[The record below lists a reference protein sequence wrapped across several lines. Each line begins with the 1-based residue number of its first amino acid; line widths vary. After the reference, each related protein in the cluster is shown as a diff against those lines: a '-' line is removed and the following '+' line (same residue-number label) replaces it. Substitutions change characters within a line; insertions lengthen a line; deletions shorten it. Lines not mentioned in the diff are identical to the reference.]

1 MFCHHQPWSIKQW
14 DPTFKR
20 PSVNYTQMFLL
31 IVFLIE
37 IFLTWNS
44 GCNFSIKTFSQKE
57 QKYWKL
63 VFVHCWTWSDG
74 DCRSGRIVSCP
85 KCKCWLV
92 PRSDQLDHLTSPH
105 REGSVSVGQT
115 VLQARGIIHSRSRH
129 TASCRKGRTEMFCN
143 SLIKFDILL
152 LLLHKPLPWRQWC
165 IVLIWT
171 IN

>member
-1 MFCHHQPWSIKQW
+1 MTGIHAINRTSMKKLSIFMFCHHQPWSIKQW

-92 PRSDQLDHLTSPH
+92 PRSDLMDHITSQ
-105 REGSVSVGQT
+105 GGQC
-115 VLQARGIIHSRSRH
+115 
-129 TASCRKGRTEMFCN
+129 ASAPGFFFDMIVKR
-143 SLIKFDILL
+143 LILNQY
-152 LLLHKPLPWRQWC
+152 RQKLS
-165 IVLIWT
+165 ISM
-171 IN
+171 

>member
-1 MFCHHQPWSIKQW
+1 MTGIYAINRTSMKKLSIFMFCHHQPWSIKQW

-74 DCRSGRIVSCP
+74 DC
-85 KCKCWLV
+85 LV
-92 PRSDQLDHLTSPH
+92 ELCLVLNANADWFPGLIWWTISPCLTV
-105 REGSVSVGQT
+105 RALFQ
-115 VLQARGIIHSRSRH
+115 
-129 TASCRKGRTEMFCN
+129 K
-143 SLIKFDILL
+143 LL
-152 LLLHKPLPWRQWC
+152 LEFFCHDFKSGNCKEKYENKKQLEHL
-165 IVLIWT
+165 
-171 IN
+171 

>member
-1 MFCHHQPWSIKQW
+1 MTGIYAINRTSMKKLSIFMFCHHQPWSIKQW

-92 PRSDQLDHLTSPH
+92 PRSDLVDHLTLAHS
-105 REGSVSVGQT
+105 EGTVSEI
-115 VLQARGIIHSRSRH
+115 APGIFLSWS
-129 TASCRKGRTEMFCN
+129 
-143 SLIKFDILL
+143 
-152 LLLHKPLPWRQWC
+152 
-165 IVLIWT
+165 
-171 IN
+171 